1 MKASNIANIVIRKFV
16 KVKMALRKEDYLILF
31 IYIIIYAFL
40 IRGMMVAESRDFWH
54 DEAFQHQFSQE
65 PVTFILESND
75 VHPPLF
81 TLLTKGFIT
90 IFNPSINMMRYSMV
104 IISMLFIISF
114 AFVIYRLWGRE
125 EALIATLMV
134 ALAPTFIF
142 YSTEFRSYIFVML
155 LTIWQIYYFNLM
167 IKFDRKFW
175 SAPVGAKAG
184 VYWVI
189 LSLLM
194 IYSHYMAGLILLTQ
208 LIFLAIRNKKYYF
221 KRWFLMGIG
230 AIPLTYYL
238 IMTLPKIHSFWFKD
252 IDFLSLI
259 STFVYIISIPMKQ
272 PIGWSMLVYG
282 FVIYGLITFRK
293 HLTIKHLQFLMYVFV
308 PIITMWIFSQAWA
321 FYHHRY
327 FLFGGMMLFVI
338 FGWAVTEATKRKSS
352 DIEIAVIGLIIFLAV
367 ITTPKLLA
375 ETTNTEIQDASYF
388 LYNHTMNATEPILV
402 LHTSTFS
409 QTPMKTYLP
418 QLEHH
423 LYTNLTKEQLFT
435 AGGAVIKDWEL
446 HHQVP
451 KFNGTIYWV
460 SDVCYGEK
468 LFYKGGLYVCRLV

>member
-1 MKASNIANIVIRKFV
+1 
-16 KVKMALRKEDYLILF
+16 MALRKGDYLTIF

-65 PVTFILESND
+65 PVTFILDSND

-81 TLLTKGFIT
+81 TLLTKAFIFLYSPN
-90 IFNPSINMMRYSMV
+90 IFFMRWVMV
-104 IISMLFIISF
+104 VISMLFILSF
-114 AFVIYRLWGRE
+114 AFVMDKLWGRG
-125 EALIATLMV
+125 EALISTMLV
-134 ALAPTFIF
+134 AFTPTFIF

-175 SAPVGAKAG
+175 SAPVGERAG
-184 VYWVI
+184 FYWVI

-208 LIFLAIRNKKYYF
+208 LIFLAIRNKEYYF
-221 KRWFLMGIG
+221 KRWFVMGLG

-238 IMTLPKIHSFWFKD
+238 IMSLPKIHSFWFKD
-252 IDFLSLI
+252 IDFISLI

-272 PIGWSMLVYG
+272 PIGWSTLVYG
-282 FVIYGLITFRK
+282 FVIYGLIAFRK
-293 HLTIKHLQFLMYVFV
+293 HLTLKHLQFSMYVVV

-327 FLFGGMMLFVI
+327 FLFGGMMLFAI
-338 FGWAVTEATKRKSS
+338 FGWAVMEATRRKN
-352 DIEIAVIGLIIFLAV
+352 DDVELAVIGLIIFLVV

-375 ETTNTEIQDASYF
+375 ETTDTEIQDASYF
-388 LYNHTMNATEPILV
+388 LFNHTMNATEPILV

-409 QTPMKTYLP
+409 QTPMKSYLP
-418 QLEHH
+418 DLEHH
-423 LYTNLTKEQLFT
+423 LYTNLTKEMLYT

-446 HHQVP
+446 HEKIP
-451 KFNGTIYWV
+451 KFNGTTYWV
-460 SDVCYGEK
+460 SHVCYGK
-468 LFYKGGLYVCRLV
+468 QLFYKGGLYVCKLV